1 MEISIKISL
10 GISKSYPIYPW
21 ISMKHPCYE
30 TWSETVRIWQA
41 DEPLFYNGV
50 ELADEDATLLEYNI
64 AGSRVS
70 NGKWCNMG
78 FLKYGN
84 IGNPKSWHLVILV
97 VISLGFPNGF
107 LVVVVKPMGKTRKFE
122 KHRLVADCWCSPEVP
137 DDCPGG
143 PVIHLGGAPWKSFDL
158 EPVPQCPSGPVPGI
172 FDSWVNDTEYTEM
185 IKEYTVYI

>member
-1 MEISIKISL
+1 M
-10 GISKSYPIYPW
+10 
-21 ISMKHPCYE
+21 M
-30 TWSETVRIWQA
+30 
-41 DEPLFYNGV
+41 
-50 ELADEDATLLEYNI
+50 LA
-64 AGSRVS
+64 
-70 NGKWCNMG
+70 MG

-97 VISLGFPNGF
+97 VISWVSPMVLGSNHG
-107 LVVVVKPMGKTRKFE
+107 KPQVWNTW
-122 KHRLVADCWCSPEVP
+122 RLSVADCWCSLEVP